1 MVLICCKGADGKD
14 GSKGQNGT
22 SGRNGQNGQN
32 GSDGGDGTNGSNAT
46 NKEISLQC
54 NEQNQLIINGENMKL
69 LLGSSESQIQIM
81 AFGGRGGNG
90 GDGGNGGHGGEGV
103 QGQKATALTRGGDG
117 GEGGNGGNGGNG
129 GRGGDGGNGGNVFIT
144 CSQTQTDLFY
154 LVTEANV
161 SGGSKGVGGRKGE
174 KGWYGKG
181 GQGGYQF
188 QGVNGQKGQPSGKL
202 GRDGKYG
209 QDGKAGQDGKHGQ
222 CGHLYYRVAETG
234 AVYDSLFNLVMGEI
248 KQIKSDDAIVEPG
261 EKFSINIQLL
271 NNSKMSTPQ
280 GCQVK
285 VSLINDPLIIQSS
298 DNIGTFTQAI
308 LPGQTFNVPK
318 LFEFE
323 IKQNLQPSINKA
335 LNENLNLRFSAV
347 LTRVNGEFKGV
358 SNYEQNIKVEY
369 PVELSYIAGP
379 RSVLDG
385 EEAPV
390 VIGIKNKSTKPLG
403 INHGR
408 LLNLRF
414 YNDSKKGSVQLI
426 PFTPEENQLIEKNN
440 QYPQSQ
446 MALDKNNFIV
456 KNENLQEGELL
467 KQMFIPSLQPNQE
480 IFFKC
485 TVKITDPSIQAY
497 EAVNLRFSL
506 DLGYLN
512 DPMNKYQT
520 IQEMNYKLQKGETLQ
535 YKEISDVVLVINQE
549 IQRETIVKI
558 TEKLKIFGVEC
569 DIYNISQYK
578 TFRYRFDPYKT
589 CQKPLQKKA
598 IVIFGNNYQNFQNIQ
613 TNAPKTIGYQE
624 IFLAAYQDDSRSYII
639 GQQKDIKIG
648 RIFNYHALELF
659 RNAAQHDLQQTF
671 PYKENF
677 KISIPDIELTLWQYM
692 KVINGRQE
700 NNLDGFVLNESQRPL
715 NMQESEIPDQK
726 KTQARQLNIFDEFQG
741 VEENCDQLESSANN
755 QKKQMKN
762 LEEIVKFYQQNPEQV
777 EGFRNLNTGYRVRQ
791 NEFDIINYQYDTKN
805 IILKQ
810 IQEVQQT
817 LSKLDPCYNYS
828 SRHYFQYED
837 QSKEDIFNFLEGFI
851 GKSIK
856 SSGFQYIARGLRKD
870 CSQIVFREKKEE
882 EINNID
888 DGDIYNILKVIPV
901 AKKVSYINKF
911 NGSDSNLADILF
923 AAIGSDLIAEFLT
936 YTEVN
941 LRTGWNFVKYLN
953 EMKGWKAINDFNFQ
967 HLVKDKNKFILQKFL
982 VMIKSVFQVI
992 TESLTLPLKLISCC
1006 CCCLPVPSI
1015 TVHDVCKSITKKV
1028 ESSISVCS
1036 GASDKVEDTIKNK
1049 LSNQKNFQAKLDII
1063 HRPDRTYSSNTTLL
1077 SNQPSCLVK
1086 VYDPLPAW
1094 IKQELQLGI
1103 NISDTI
1109 KIEVKQ
1115 KQLYQTERTRQNQ
1128 IDKYVQEIINS
1139 KNNTKANE

>member
-1 MVLICCKGADGKD
+1 MVLICCRGADGKD
-14 GSKGQNGT
+14 GSRGQNGT
-22 SGRNGQNGQN
+22 SGRDGQNGQN
-32 GSDGGDGTNGSNAT
+32 GTDGGDGTNGSNAT
-46 NKEISLQC
+46 NKEISLQT
-54 NEQNQLIINGENMKL
+54 NEQNQLIIDGENTKL
-69 LLGSSESQIQIM
+69 QLGSSESQIQIM

-90 GDGGNGGHGGEGV
+90 GDGGKGGSGG
-103 QGQKATALTRGGDG
+103 QGIKGTKATAYSKGGDG
-117 GEGGNGGNGGNG
+117 GDGGNGGNGGNG

-161 SGGSKGVGGRKGE
+161 SGGSKGVGGCKGE
-174 KGWYGKG
+174 RGYYGKG
-181 GQGGYQF
+181 GSGGDQF

-209 QDGKAGQDGKHGQ
+209 QDGKVGSDGKHGQ

-234 AVYDSLFNLVMGEI
+234 AVYDSLFNLVMGQI
-248 KQIKSDDAIVEPG
+248 KQIQSDDGIVEPG
-261 EKFSINIQLL
+261 EKFSLKISLI

-280 GCQVK
+280 GCQVN
-285 VSLINDPLIIQSS
+285 VSLLSNPLIVQSS

-318 LFEFE
+318 QFDFEV
-323 IKQNLQPSINKA
+323 KQSLQSSVNNA
-335 LNENLNLRFSAV
+335 LNENLKLRFNAV

-403 INHGR
+403 IAHGR

-426 PFTPEENQLIEKNN
+426 PFTPQEDQIIEKNN
-440 QYPQSQ
+440 QHPQSKI
-446 MALDKNNFIV
+446 MFDKNNCV
-456 KNENLQEGELL
+456 NKTENQQESELL

-485 TVKITDPSIQAY
+485 SVKITDSSMQAY
-497 EAVNLRFSL
+497 EAINLRFCL

-512 DPMNKYQT
+512 DPANKYQT
-520 IQEMNYKLQKGETLQ
+520 IQEMSYKLQKGETLQ
-535 YKEISDVVLVINQE
+535 YKDISDVVLVINQE

-558 TEKLKIFGVEC
+558 TEKLKVFGIEY

-589 CQKPLQKKA
+589 CQKPLQQKA
-598 IVIFGNNYQNFQNIQ
+598 IVIFGNNYLNFQNIE

-624 IFLAAYQDDSRSYII
+624 IFLAAYQDDSRTYII
-639 GQQKDIKIG
+639 GEQKDIKIG
-648 RIFNYHALELF
+648 RVFNYHALELY

-677 KISIPDIELTLWQYM
+677 KIQIPDIELTLWQYL
-692 KVINGRQE
+692 KVISNRQE

-715 NMQESEIPDQK
+715 NIQDSEIPNQK
-726 KTQARQLNIFDEFQG
+726 KALARQLEIYDEFQG
-741 VEENCDQLESSANN
+741 IEENCDQLEPSANN

-762 LEEIVKFYQQNPEQV
+762 LEDIVKFYQKNPEQV
-777 EGFRNLNTGYRVRQ
+777 EGFRNLNTGYRVRSDQ
-791 NEFDIINYQYDTKN
+791 FEIINFQYDTKN
-805 IILKQ
+805 VILKQ
-810 IQEVQQT
+810 IQDVQQT

-837 QSKEDIFNFLEGFI
+837 QKEDIFNFLEGFI
-851 GKSIK
+851 GKSIQ

-870 CSQIVFREKKEE
+870 YAQIVFREKKEE

-888 DGDIYNILKVIPV
+888 NGDIYNILKMIPV
-901 AKKVSYINKF
+901 AKKVQYINKF
-911 NGSDSNLADILF
+911 KGEDGNLADILF

-941 LRTGWNFVKYLN
+941 FRTGWNFMKYLN
-953 EMKGWKAINDFNFQ
+953 EMKGWKAISDFNFQ
-967 HLVKDKNKFILQKFL
+967 PLVKEKNKFILQKFL
-982 VMIKSVFQVI
+982 VMIKSIFQVI
-992 TESLTLPLKLISCC
+992 TESLSLPVKIFSCC
-1006 CCCLPVPSI
+1006 SCLPVPSL

-1028 ESSISVCS
+1028 ESSISACQ
-1036 GASDKVEDTIKNK
+1036 GATEKVDDLVKNK

-1063 HRPDRTYSSNTTLL
+1063 HRPDRVYSQNTTLL
-1077 SNQPSCLVK
+1077 SNQSSCQVK

-1115 KQLYQTERTRQNQ
+1115 KQIYQTERTRQNQ

-1139 KNNTKANE
+1139 KNVNKANQ